1 MSFLLCSPR
10 FSSSMLG
17 PNIHLLSSHYWH
29 INQLFSSYSLGF
41 PLFINYPWLYLPFS
55 QTLHLLACPHLPVLG
70 CSLSHCSHR
79 EGTHIILFLLSIA
92 TFRQLP
98 LLLYI
103 NILPLR
109 VASSAITPTLSL
121 VIFTVDFLGA
131 THIYYRTEHLDHT
144 YHLPLFSSAVTIL
157 GPRCI

>member
-70 CSLSHCSHR
+70 CLLSHCSHR
-79 EGTHIILFLLSIA
+79 EGTHIILVLLSIA
-92 TFRQLP
+92 TFRITTPPPLYKYASIEGCVICYNLP
-98 LLLYI
+98 SFACYFYCWLSRCYSHLLQNRAPRSYLS
-103 NILPLR
+103 P
-109 VASSAITPTLSL
+109 STLL
-121 VIFTVDFLGA
+121 
-131 THIYYRTEHLDHT
+131 
-144 YHLPLFSSAVTIL
+144 
-157 GPRCI
+157 